1 VADLILVDWI
11 YIAAAAAA
19 GATLRL
25 ASSSSSYSSRCW
37 YSWYVSIEQIS
48 QASFVSIA
56 RTSLVED
63 QRASGRVW
71 RHAGRAGCLRS
82 GIAALGC
89 SLASGASWC
98 VSQAVSLST
107 TALDQ
112 DQHLWV

>member
-19 GATLRL
+19 GATLRR

-37 YSWYVSIEQIS
+37 YSWYVSIEKIA

-63 QRASGRVW
+63 QRASGRAW
-71 RHAGRAGCLRS
+71 RHADTAGLLIS
-82 GIAALGC
+82 GIAASGY
-89 SLASGASWC
+89 SLASGASW
-98 VSQAVSLST
+98 SAFRAASSNMK
-107 TALDQ
+107 ALDR
-112 DQHLWV
+112 DQRWNV